1 MIGIAPKINP
11 AKNTI
16 KDKFKNALFI
26 SFALSL
32 SLSLK
37 QSITING
44 ATNATKTDK
53 IIDNK
58 TMFLSS
64 SFLNDGVIVSIMY
77 ASFLI
82 PTITAYKIFLK
93 KSKNINQLHSNMDK
107 KFIKTLSVLYFN
119 FFLYMIKFK
128 TGN

>member
-1 MIGIAPKINP
+1 MIGTTLKINP
-11 AKNTI
+11 AKNTT

-26 SFALSL
+26 SFELSL

-82 PTITAYKIFLK
+82 PTITAYKIF
-93 KSKNINQLHSNMDK
+93 
-107 KFIKTLSVLYFN
+107 
-119 FFLYMIKFK
+119 
-128 TGN
+128 